1 VTFARHG
8 ALSSAVRLS
17 IRRHRSGSRS
27 RHGSQVRRIHR
38 GQRVPRLW
46 QVFGMWRWELVGIE
60 AAYLAQRER
69 MNPRFLPT
77 SSRWFLSVQAC
88 QAGGR
93 GFESRRSRRKH
104 PAYRHLLLPVLA
116 QSTAGS
122 PTGHALIPAR
132 ESGRGPVSVKPCK
145 SRCSVAGHGV
155 RVLGHP
161 AAIPQAN
168 RPAVLGGAGWDYEW
182 PEASASLDRA

>member
-1 VTFARHG
+1 VIFARHG

-46 QVFGMWRWELVGIE
+46 QVFGKLRWELVGIE

-88 QAGGR
+88 HAGGR

-116 QSTAGS
+116 QAD
-122 PTGHALIPAR
+122 R
-132 ESGRGPVSVKPCK
+132 PVSDR
-145 SRCSVAGHGV
+145 SRA
-155 RVLGHP
+155 HP
-161 AAIPQAN
+161 RTRIRTRSGQRKALQIAMFCGWTRSQGP
-168 RPAVLGGAGWDYEW
+168 RSSRSDPASESPGGARRGRWGLRM
-182 PEASASLDRA
+182 A